1 MKTRN
6 YAQDSKSLLRNSLL
20 DGLHDLL
27 MERDW
32 SQVRMSDVAAATGV
46 SRQTVYNEFGSRYG
60 LARGYAVRLASRF
73 AGHVA
78 EALAA
83 HVDDVTGALRTSFT
97 EYFAGVAT
105 DPLVASLLPG
115 EAKPDLMKLIT
126 TDAAPILTTASEVLA
141 QAFRESTWLSM
152 AEDDIERVCRA
163 TTRMALSFVAMPP
176 EGDRDAAA
184 DLAEIIAPAIEAAR
198 VRAD

>member
-1 MKTRN
+1 MTTRN
-6 YAQDSKSLLRNSLL
+6 YAQDSKALLRNSLL

-32 SQVRMSDVAAATGV
+32 SAVRMSDVASATGV

-60 LARGYAVRLASRF
+60 LAQGYAVRLASRF

-78 EALAA
+78 DSLAE
-83 HVDDVTGALRTSFT
+83 HVDDVTGALRTAFS
-97 EYFAGVAT
+97 EYFTGVAT
-105 DPLVASLLPG
+105 DPLIASLLSG

-126 TDAAPILTTASEVLA
+126 TDVAPIIATASDRLS

-152 AEDDIERVCRA
+152 PDSDIERIA
-163 TTRMALSFVAMPP
+163 LAITRMALSYVAMPP
-176 EGDRDAAA
+176 EGDRDVAA

-198 VRAD
+198 SRS

>member
-1 MKTRN
+1 MTTRN
-6 YAQDSKSLLRNSLL
+6 YAQDSKALLRNSLL

-32 SQVRMSDVAAATGV
+32 SAVRMSDVASATGV

-60 LARGYAVRLASRF
+60 LAQGYAVRLASRF

-78 EALAA
+78 DSLAE
-83 HVDDVTGALRTSFT
+83 HVDDVTGALRTAFS
-97 EYFAGVAT
+97 EYFTGVAT
-105 DPLVASLLPG
+105 DPLIASLLSG

-126 TDAAPILTTASEVLA
+126 TDVAPIIATASDRLS

-152 AEDDIERVCRA
+152 PDSDIERIA
-163 TTRMALSFVAMPP
+163 LTITRMALSYVAMPP
-176 EGDRDAAA
+176 EGDRDVAS

-198 VRAD
+198 SRS

>member
-1 MKTRN
+1 MTTRN
-6 YAQDSKSLLRNSLL
+6 HTQDGKSPLRDSLL

-27 MERDW
+27 TDRDW
-32 SQVRMSDVAAATGV
+32 SAVRMSDVAAATGV

-60 LARGYAVRLASRF
+60 LAQGYAVRLANRF

-78 EALAA
+78 DSLAD
-83 HVDDVTGALRTSFT
+83 HVDDVTGALRTAFT

-105 DPLVASLLPG
+105 DPLIASLLSG

-126 TDAAPILTTASEVLA
+126 TDVAPIITTASDRLA

-152 AEDDIERVCRA
+152 PDPDVERVARA
-163 TTRMALSFVAMPP
+163 ITRMALSYVAMPP
-176 EGDRDAAA
+176 EGDRDVAT
-184 DLAEIIAPAIEAAR
+184 DLAEIISPAIEAAR
-198 VRAD
+198 IRR

>member
-1 MKTRN
+1 MTTRN
-6 YAQDSKSLLRNSLL
+6 YAQDSKALLRNSLL

-32 SQVRMSDVAAATGV
+32 SAVRMSDVASATGV

-60 LARGYAVRLASRF
+60 LAQGYAVRLASRF

-78 EALAA
+78 DSLAE
-83 HVDDVTGALRTSFT
+83 HVDDVTGALRTAFS
-97 EYFAGVAT
+97 EYFTGVAT
-105 DPLVASLLPG
+105 DPLIASLLSG

-126 TDAAPILTTASEVLA
+126 TDVAPIIATASDRLS

-152 AEDDIERVCRA
+152 PDSDIERIA
-163 TTRMALSFVAMPP
+163 LTITRMALSYVAMPP
-176 EGDRDAAA
+176 EGDRDVAA
-184 DLAEIIAPAIEAAR
+184 DLADIIAPAIEAAR
-198 VRAD
+198 SRS